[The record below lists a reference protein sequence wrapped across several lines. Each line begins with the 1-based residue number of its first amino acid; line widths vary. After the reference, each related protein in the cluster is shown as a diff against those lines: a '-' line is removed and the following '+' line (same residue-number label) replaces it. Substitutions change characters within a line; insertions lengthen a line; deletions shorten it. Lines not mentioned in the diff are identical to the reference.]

1 MLILK
6 ENNKLYNNFKIIN
19 QISKIKIIIPIIFL
33 VIIFS
38 VIIIYFFNKKTE
50 NYINMNQYEET
61 NIIEEVQEEDELS
74 TEKIIIYIIGEIKNP
89 GVYTLDVD
97 SRILDA
103 IEMAGGTTENADL
116 ENINLAYTISDGE
129 KIKIPSIN
137 EEKDGNNIDVEN
149 EIIEN
154 NSNSININTAD
165 ISKLITLPGI
175 GESTAQKIITYRE
188 ENGKFKNIE
197 DIKNVSGIG
206 ENKYNQIKNLI
217 KTK

>member
-1 MLILK
+1 MM
-6 ENNKLYNNFKIIN
+6 ENNKLYNFFKISQIN
-19 QISKIKIIIPIIFL
+19 KLKIIISIIF
-33 VIIFS
+33 IITIFS
-38 VIIIYFFNKKTE
+38 IIAIYFSYKKTE
-50 NYINMNQYEET
+50 DFLNVNQYEET
-61 NIIEEVQEEDELS
+61 NIIEEVQEEDEIS

-188 ENGKFKNIE
+188 ENGKFKKIE